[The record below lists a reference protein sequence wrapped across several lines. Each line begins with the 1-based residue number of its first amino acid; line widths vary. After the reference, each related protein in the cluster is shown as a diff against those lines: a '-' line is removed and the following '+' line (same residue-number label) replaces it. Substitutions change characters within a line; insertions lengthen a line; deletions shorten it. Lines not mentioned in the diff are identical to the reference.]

1 MTGWQL
7 YKHCWGTGFL
17 SMCSVTESRP
27 NGSDASVFCQR
38 FVTPNRS
45 QCGYQ
50 NWNISGQ
57 SSSVHYAA
65 VIVFSCLG
73 LQGKQFAS
81 FFNRP
86 HCIGLTDDCVG
97 VNESMV
103 CVTQQQQPCFFYFF
117 CNAMHFVSRKLFL
130 LLMFPFIGTI
140 LNHHLLC
147 RSWKKEKKHNM
158 MWIFYQTFPSGT
170 PYFLRIKLS
179 HKLRRASS
187 IYKSLLNN
195 KHLLRDELRNHH
207 VWSIRWQ
214 CNNLES
220 GIQNVASGFSNC
232 SSTVNSTQINTPR
245 YFTLGEI
252 ERSHILLFFW

>member
-50 NWNISGQ
+50 NQNISGQ

-97 VNESMV
+97 VNELMV

-117 CNAMHFVSRKLFL
+117 AMQCTLSQGNFFCYWCSL
-130 LLMFPFIGTI
+130 LLVLFWTIIYFAAHERKKKNIIWCESFIKPFPVA
-140 LNHHLLC
+140 
-147 RSWKKEKKHNM
+147 RP
-158 MWIFYQTFPSGT
+158 IFC
-170 PYFLRIKLS
+170 
-179 HKLRRASS
+179 
-187 IYKSLLNN
+187 
-195 KHLLRDELRNHH
+195 
-207 VWSIRWQ
+207 V
-214 CNNLES
+214 
-220 GIQNVASGFSNC
+220 
-232 SSTVNSTQINTPR
+232 
-245 YFTLGEI
+245 
-252 ERSHILLFFW
+252 